1 MNFHFDLNNVIQASE
16 MMLQGMIG
24 IFVVL
29 GIIALIVLAM
39 GRLGGKKKK

>member
-1 MNFHFDLNNVIQASE
+1 MTQE
-16 MMLQGMIG
+16 MILRLEAAVAKLLQGMIG

-39 GRLGGKKKK
+39 GKMGSKKKR

>member
-1 MNFHFDLNNVIQASE
+1 MSQEMIQNLQGAVA
-16 MMLQGMIG
+16 MLLQGMIG

-39 GRLGGKKKK
+39 GKMGGKKK

>member
-1 MNFHFDLNNVIQASE
+1 MNFNWANVEQALE
-16 MMLQGMIG
+16 MLAQGMIG

-39 GRLGGKKKK
+39 GKMGGKKK

>member
-1 MNFHFDLNNVIQASE
+1 MSQEMIQNLQGEVA
-16 MMLQGMIG
+16 MLLQGMIG

-39 GRLGGKKKK
+39 GKMGGKKK

>member
-1 MNFHFDLNNVIQASE
+1 MSQEMILNLEGAVA
-16 MMLQGMIG
+16 MLLQGMIG

-39 GRLGGKKKK
+39 GKMGGKKK

>member
-1 MNFHFDLNNVIQASE
+1 MSQEVIQNLESAVA
-16 MMLQGMIG
+16 MLLQGMIG

-39 GRLGGKKKK
+39 GKMGSKKK

>member
-1 MNFHFDLNNVIQASE
+1 MTQE
-16 MMLQGMIG
+16 MILRLEAAFAMLLQGMIG

-39 GRLGGKKKK
+39 GKMGSKKKR

>member
-1 MNFHFDLNNVIQASE
+1 MTQE
-16 MMLQGMIG
+16 MILRLEAAVAMLLQGMIG

-39 GRLGGKKKK
+39 GKMGGGKKKK

>member
-1 MNFHFDLNNVIQASE
+1 MNMDNITQALE
-16 MMLQGMIG
+16 MLAQGMVG

-39 GRLGGKKKK
+39 GKMGGKKK

>member
-1 MNFHFDLNNVIQASE
+1 MSQEMIQN
-16 MMLQGMIG
+16 LQGAVAMLLQGIIG

-39 GRLGGKKKK
+39 GKMGGKKK

>member
-1 MNFHFDLNNVIQASE
+1 MILRLEAAVA
-16 MMLQGMIG
+16 MLLQGMIG

-39 GRLGGKKKK
+39 GKMGSKKKR